1 MLTAHFPPPLSTLS
15 RAFPSLSAMAAV
27 LVDVRS
33 YESLELG
40 FVVFVE
46 GNALDIVLIRWV
58 LYGKQL

>member
-1 MLTAHFPPPLSTLS
+1 
-15 RAFPSLSAMAAV
+15 MAAV